1 MLRLEKVSV
10 YINRVAPLLLLNSA
24 SGLKSRWV
32 DMSDRKS
39 HWEKIY
45 ADKAPPEVSW
55 YQNELA
61 LSLSLINNTHML
73 RVRQSLMSVL
83 VLHYWWINW
92 MKKLIRILQYW
103 ILPQMPLLMH
113 RTGWAIRQAGLN
125 GILRMWP
132 ASNHSVR
139 FLFGRIELC
148 FIF

>member
-1 MLRLEKVSV
+1 
-10 YINRVAPLLLLNSA
+10 
-24 SGLKSRWV
+24 
-32 DMSDRKS
+32 MSDRKS

-103 ILPQMPLLMH
+103 ILPQMPLLMR
-113 RTGWAIRQAGLN
+113 RTGWTIRQAGLN
-125 GILRMWP
+125 GILRM
-132 ASNHSVR
+132 
-139 FLFGRIELC
+139 
-148 FIF
+148 